1 MTHKSSSG
9 EDQKEGGGGERLRGT
24 RRRRGRGRGRGEE
37 DDRRK
42 GEEIFVGRR
51 KWKRNGWKSCDEVYI
66 YVCVRG
72 RWRERKR
79 KILIHQNRKNRQ

>member
-1 MTHKSSSG
+1 M
-9 EDQKEGGGGERLRGT
+9 GGERLRGT

-72 RWRERKR
+72 RWKERKR
-79 KILIHQNRKNRQ
+79 KRYSFTKTERTDNRYGTGKRVE